1 MGEKITVVIASVVI
15 IIMLPYVMT
24 ISMNGRYRDGKTWIL
39 NVDTGMDVLIKQ
51 NGSNVLMDVE
61 EYIVG
66 VLPGLVPGDSDIS
79 VIEAQAVA
87 VRTKIY
93 YTMGADTVIDASL
106 LPYTYY
112 SDSEKINRWG
122 KENYREI
129 NNRFEQ
135 AVMNTA
141 KKIIE

>member
-1 MGEKITVVIASVVI
+1 MGEKITVVIASIVI
-15 IIMLPYVMT
+15 IILIPYVIT
-24 ISMNGRYRDGKTWIL
+24 LSMNGRFRDGETWL
-39 NVDTGMDVLIKQ
+39 SNVDTGMDVLIKQ
-51 NGSNVLMDVE
+51 NGSNILMDVE

-66 VLPGLVPGDSDIS
+66 VLPGLVSGDSDVS

-93 YTMGADTVIDASL
+93 YTMGADTVIDASR

-112 SDSEKINRWG
+112 SDSEKIDRWG
-122 KENYREI
+122 KENFREI

-135 AVMNTA
+135 AVMNTSR
-141 KKIIE
+141 KIIE